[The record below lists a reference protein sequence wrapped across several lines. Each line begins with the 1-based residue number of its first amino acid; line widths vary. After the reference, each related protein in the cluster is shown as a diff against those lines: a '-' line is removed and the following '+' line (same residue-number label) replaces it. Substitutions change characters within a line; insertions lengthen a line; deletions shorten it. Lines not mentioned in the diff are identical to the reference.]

1 MLILSLFRIIFTERY
16 KFGVAM
22 SKEIKYG
29 IVRNATELGEIA
41 RAHRKEN
48 KITLER
54 VSGLGNV
61 STKFLSEFERG
72 KETAEIGKI
81 IQALRTV
88 GLDLVVQ
95 PRNSNNSFHISYGAT
110 HPKVSVKHTS
120 VKINKPEGSKDD

>member
-1 MLILSLFRIIFTERY
+1 
-16 KFGVAM
+16 M

-29 IVRNATELGEIA
+29 IVRTAAELGEIA

-95 PRNSNNSFHISYGAT
+95 PRNSNNSFHVNYGAT
-110 HPKVSVKHTS
+110 HPKVSFKHTS
-120 VKINKPEGSKDD
+120 FKINNPEGSKDD

>member
-1 MLILSLFRIIFTERY
+1 
-16 KFGVAM
+16 M

-29 IVRNATELGEIA
+29 VVHTAAELGEIV

-54 VSGLGNV
+54 VSGLGNL

-95 PRNSNNSFHISYGAT
+95 PRNSNNSFHVNYGTT
-110 HPKVSVKHTS
+110 HSKVSFKHTPF
-120 VKINKPEGSKDD
+120 KADKPEDSKDD

>member
-1 MLILSLFRIIFTERY
+1 
-16 KFGVAM
+16 M

-29 IVRNATELGEIA
+29 IVRTPAELGEIV

-54 VSGLGNV
+54 VSGLGNM

-95 PRNSNNSFHISYGAT
+95 PRNSNHSFHVNHGTT
-110 HPKVSVKHTS
+110 HPNAGFKQTS
-120 VKINKPEGSKDD
+120 FKTNNPEDSKDD